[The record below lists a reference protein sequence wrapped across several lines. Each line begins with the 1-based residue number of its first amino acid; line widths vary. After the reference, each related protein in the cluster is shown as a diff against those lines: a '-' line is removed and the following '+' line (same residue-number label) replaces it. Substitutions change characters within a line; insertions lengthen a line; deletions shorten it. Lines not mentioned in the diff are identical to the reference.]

1 MWRSF
6 FGNMSRG
13 LGGATQKAK
22 MRFLRTSISPIA
34 GFRWSRWPFQD
45 TYAASLDRIQR
56 RMISAL
62 MQIKPAPHEGLDDF
76 VKRRHIISGKVAT
89 KSGRW
94 SHMWAQSIGKWND
107 HVQRKH
113 DPTTWSAPL
122 LEWHGPEWLQLQ
134 RLIASS
140 STQESRTNTRAYR
153 GKVHRRWSEGLSK
166 SVTMPDP
173 RCS

>member
-1 MWRSF
+1 MAQLLWEHVTWTGRRHSE
-6 FGNMSRG
+6 GQDEVPENQHLAHTRIPMVT
-13 LGGATQKAK
+13 LA
-22 MRFLRTSISPIA
+22 I
-34 GFRWSRWPFQD
+34 QD

-62 MQIKPAPHEGLDDF
+62 MQIKPAPHEGLDAF

-113 DPTTWSAPL
+113 DPKTWSAPL

-140 STQESRTNTRAYR
+140 STQESRTNTRVYR

-166 SVTMPDP
+166 AVTMPDP
-173 RCS
+173 RC